1 MGSARQ
7 RDAATG
13 ERAVRREEALT
24 RGAGLPAREGARARG
39 AERARLCCGQR
50 TVRGRPGRR
59 RRARAGQCWGKS
71 QLGRGAGASPG
82 ERKEW
87 LGPRGLGWE
96 KGKWA
101 MGRFG
106 LGLFSGWAGFS
117 SWVEK
122 LAWVLVFLVLSISI
136 FLNQTKLIQFEFK
149 SKFEFNTNTQ
159 TIKRD
164 APA

>member
-1 MGSARQ
+1 MGSACQ

-24 RGAGLPAREGARARG
+24 RGAGLPAREGVRACG

-50 TVRGRPGRR
+50 AVRGRSGRR

-106 LGLFSGWAGFS
+106 LGWAVSRVSRFGFGLGFGYWWADRV
-117 SWVEK
+117 WVSFYFY
-122 LAWVLVFLVLSISI
+122 FLSY
-136 FLNQTKLIQFEFK
+136 F
-149 SKFEFNTNTQ
+149 
-159 TIKRD
+159 
-164 APA
+164 